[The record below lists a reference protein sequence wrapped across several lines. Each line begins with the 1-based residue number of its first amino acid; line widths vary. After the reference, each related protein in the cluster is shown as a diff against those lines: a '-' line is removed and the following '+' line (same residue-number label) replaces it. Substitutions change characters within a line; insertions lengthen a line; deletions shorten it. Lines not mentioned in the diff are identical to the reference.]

1 MSGDGATGWLK
12 KGYNEIKKLLGVAL
26 YFWVLF
32 TLFAFHKAILDH
44 DRNILIPLGIA
55 LINSKLMAKVVYLG
69 EHTRLNRRFNNKP
82 LIYTI
87 LFKSFT
93 FAIILF
99 VFRVLEE
106 ILIGVWEGR
115 SLFDALAHDHP
126 AISQGGA
133 PIAIA
138 MVCIIMFVA
147 LIPFFAYREI
157 EDAFGYEVIRDLLF
171 KKNLS
176 EFKSELS
183 QRGVGHQLSATK
195 QSSLSDPINN
205 IDHWYYE
212 SMGNVL
218 GPYTRVQF
226 VELINKDKLSSETLV
241 WNEAISRNW
250 RPLNSIQI

>member
-1 MSGDGATGWLK
+1 MSGDGTTSWLK

-44 DRNILIPLGIA
+44 DRHILIPLGIA

-87 LFKSFT
+87 LFKSFV
-93 FAIILF
+93 FAIVLF

-115 SLFDALAHDHP
+115 SFYDALAHDHP

-157 EDAFGYEVIRDLLF
+157 EDAFGHEVIRNLLF

-176 EFKSELS
+176 DFKLGVS
-183 QRGVGHQLSATK
+183 QQSTDPQPSVIK
-195 QSSLSDPINN
+195 QSSSFDPINN
-205 IDHWYYE
+205 SGHWYYA
-212 SMGNVL
+212 SMGNVC

-226 VELINKDKLSSETLV
+226 LELINKNKLSSETLV
-241 WNEAISRNW
+241 WNESISHSW
-250 RPLNSIQI
+250 RPLHSIQI